1 MCISHQILD
10 ISLCLNE
17 VISCISGNVVNYFTQ
32 WLHHVNVNFSV
43 MLHRCDEVCD

>member
-1 MCISHQILD
+1 MFTNMCTSHQILG

-17 VISCISGNVVNYFTQ
+17 VISCISGNV
-32 WLHHVNVNFSV
+32 NFNV